1 MKLNKALVPFPC
13 MELEG
18 TWVTFSL
25 EVLVGLDEAR
35 DERPRERGEPLV
47 PAQIGG
53 DAAEHVAE
61 EVLLGVHR
69 GGAAVVPV
77 EQLGRGEPDS
87 RAAKRLRTRSKR
99 SSIGGK
105 SVESERGDEGAE
117 RLRRRRRR
125 RWTARRGGARRRA

>member
-1 MKLNKALVPFPC
+1 

-69 GGAAVVPV
+69 GGAAVVAV
-77 EQLGRGEPDS
+77 EQLRRGEPSQNTKQAD
-87 RAAKRLRTRSKR
+87 
-99 SSIGGK
+99 
-105 SVESERGDEGAE
+105 
-117 RLRRRRRR
+117 
-125 RWTARRGGARRRA
+125 